1 MEHGV
6 ATVRGIVRDV
16 DGGEAFVEVEQGG
29 CGRCHEEGGCG
40 GQPLTR
46 MFCSGPSVY
55 RVDNAVGAGIGDR
68 VDIAVKPGNL
78 RLIANRVYLVP
89 LAAGIGGGA
98 LGMAVGGEPLSIAG
112 FLLGLA
118 AAFLALRRQGGAG
131 NPPSRPYIIS
141 RKS

>member
-1 MEHGV
+1 MEHGI
-6 ATVRGIVRDV
+6 ATVRGTVRGV
-16 DGGEAFVEVEQGG
+16 DGSEAFVEVEQGG

-46 MFCSGPSVY
+46 MFCSGTNVY
-55 RVDNAVGAGIGDR
+55 RVDNAVRAGIGDR
-68 VDIAVKPGNL
+68 VEIAVKPGSL
-78 RLIANRVYLVP
+78 RRSANRAYLFP

-112 FLLGLA
+112 FLFGVA
-118 AAFLALRRQGGAG
+118 AAFLALRHYAGAG
-131 NPPSRPYIIS
+131 NPSSRPYIIS

>member
-1 MEHGV
+1 MEHGI
-6 ATVRGIVRDV
+6 ATVRGTVRGV
-16 DGGEAFVEVEQGG
+16 DGSEAFVEVEQGG

-46 MFCSGPSVY
+46 MFCSGANVY
-55 RVDNAVGAGIGDR
+55 RVDNAVRAGIGDR
-68 VDIAVKPGNL
+68 VEIAVKPGSL
-78 RLIANRVYLVP
+78 RRSANRAYLFP

-112 FLLGLA
+112 FLFGVA
-118 AAFLALRRQGGAG
+118 AAFVALRHYAGAG
-131 NPPSRPYIIS
+131 NPSSRPYIIS